1 MLQVASLTGFEQLK
15 PAWAEVAVEAVAMKM
30 ENKPDAQVLV
40 EH

>member
-1 MLQVASLTGFEQLK
+1 VLQVAFSAGLEPLK